1 MEVLQNFIYPKNYDV
16 IVVGGGHAGCEA
28 ALASARLGAST
39 LLLTINLDNIAS
51 MPCNPSIGGP
61 AKGHLVREIDALG
74 GEMGKCID
82 KTHIHIRMLNTS
94 KGPAVQALRAQAD
107 KKMYQLQMKHTL
119 ETQKNLDLKQEVVEK
134 ILVRDNK
141 VEGVIT
147 QTGVFYPG
155 KTVILTTGTFLKGLI
170 HIGEVNFSGGRLGEI
185 SSERLSENLKELG
198 LKLGRLKTGTP
209 PRVNKNTIDFS
220 KTIPQFPSDE
230 PLTFSFVSPKIVKKE
245 QVPCYLTY
253 TTEKTK
259 KIIEKNLSRSALYG
273 GRIKSPGPR
282 YCPSIETKIVR
293 FAEKIRHQV
302 FLEPEG
308 LNTEEIY
315 VQGMSTSLPYD
326 VQIEYLR
333 TIPGL
338 EKAEI
343 MRPGYAIEY
352 DFVYPEQLKLSLE
365 VKKISNLF
373 LAGQI
378 NGTSGYEEAA
388 AQGIIAGINAVL
400 KIKGKEPL
408 ILGRDQAYI
417 GVLIDDL
424 VNKEIEEP
432 YRMFTSTC
440 EYRLILRSDNA
451 DIRLTPIGYKIGL
464 IDEERWEK
472 FLKKK
477 EKIEREKKILEENF
491 ITPKEEIRELFKNL
505 KIGDIK
511 KPSSLGD
518 ILRRPAVNYE
528 VLKKIVKEE
537 KKFLELSEDR
547 EIIEQMEIHFKYEG
561 YIKKQLQQIEEFRK
575 LENKKIPENI
585 DYQKI
590 PSLSSEAKEKLQKI
604 RPLSLGQAS
613 RIMGVTPADITVLM
627 IYLKNL

>member
-1 MEVLQNFIYPKNYDV
+1 MNYCEEFDI
-16 IVVGGGHAGCEA
+16 IVVGAGHAGCEA
-28 ALASARLGAST
+28 ALASARMGAST
-39 LLLTINLDNIAS
+39 LLLTINLDSIAS

-107 KKMYQLQMKHTL
+107 KKMYQMEMKHTL
-119 ETQKNLDLKQEVVEK
+119 ETQKNLDLKQEIVEK
-134 ILVRDNK
+134 ILVNK
-141 VEGVIT
+141 NCVEGVIT
-147 QTGVFYPG
+147 QLGTFYSA
-155 KTVILTTGTFLKGLI
+155 KAVILTTGTFLKGLI
-170 HIGEVNFSGGRLGEI
+170 HIGEVSFSGGRLGEI
-185 SSERLSENLKELG
+185 SSEKISENLKELG
-198 LKLGRLKTGTP
+198 LRLGRLKTGTP

-220 KTIPQFPSDE
+220 KTIPQFPSNE
-230 PLTFSFVSPKIVKKE
+230 PLTFSFDSPKVVKKF

-253 TTEKTK
+253 TNEKTK
-259 KIIEKNLSRSALYG
+259 EIIEKNLLRSALYG
-273 GRIKSPGPR
+273 GRIKSVGPR

-293 FAEKIRHQV
+293 FPNKTSHQV

-338 EKAEI
+338 EKVEI
-343 MRPGYAIEY
+343 LRPGYAIEY
-352 DFVYPEQLKLSLE
+352 DFVYPDQLNLTLE
-365 VKKISNLF
+365 TKKISGLF

-400 KIKGKEPL
+400 KIRQQPPL

-432 YRMFTSTC
+432 YRMFTATC
-440 EYRLILRSDNA
+440 EYRLILRQDNA
-451 DIRLTPIGYKIGL
+451 DVRLTPIGYKVGL
-464 IDEERWEK
+464 IDEERWKK
-472 FLKKK
+472 FLEKK
-477 EKIEREKKILEENF
+477 EKIEK
-491 ITPKEEIRELFKNL
+491 
-505 KIGDIK
+505 
-511 KPSSLGD
+511 
-518 ILRRPAVNYE
+518 
-528 VLKKIVKEE
+528 
-537 KKFLELSEDR
+537 
-547 EIIEQMEIHFKYEG
+547 
-561 YIKKQLQQIEEFRK
+561 
-575 LENKKIPENI
+575 
-585 DYQKI
+585 
-590 PSLSSEAKEKLQKI
+590 
-604 RPLSLGQAS
+604 
-613 RIMGVTPADITVLM
+613 
-627 IYLKNL
+627 